1 MMFNDDRMI
10 HHGGAAAPFGASG
23 LRAGSTVVIKYG
35 GAAMSGEAA
44 ESGFARDV
52 VALRNAGVNVV
63 VVHGG
68 GEETTRMAAR
78 LGVEVEFVQGHRR
91 TDETMIEIVTMVLGG
106 RVNKNITR
114 LINLAGAAAIGLC
127 GVDHELIRARK
138 LDHEAGDL
146 GLVGEVESVNVEF
159 IRLLL
164 GSGIIPVIAPLGLGK
179 DGEVYNIN
187 ADPAAAA
194 IAAALNADALIYM
207 SNIAGI
213 DVGGIV
219 AGVLTTEEGEELIAC
234 GTISGGMIP
243 KVRSAFAAL
252 KAGVRSVRIIDG
264 RVPHIL
270 PELLSGRGTGTAIV
284 NGINASIFFEEGV
297 LK

>member
-1 MMFNDDRMI
+1 
-10 HHGGAAAPFGASG
+10 
-23 LRAGSTVVIKYG
+23 
-35 GAAMSGEAA
+35 
-44 ESGFARDV
+44 
-52 VALRNAGVNVV
+52 
-63 VVHGG
+63 
-68 GEETTRMAAR
+68 
-78 LGVEVEFVQGHRR
+78 
-91 TDETMIEIVTMVLGG
+91 
-106 RVNKNITR
+106 
-114 LINLAGAAAIGLC
+114 
-127 GVDHELIRARK
+127 
-138 LDHEAGDL
+138 AGDL

-194 IAAALNADALIYM
+194 IAAALKADALIYM

-213 DVGGIV
+213 DVGGMV
-219 AGVLTTEEGEELIAC
+219 AGVLTIEEGEELIAL

-252 KAGVRSVRIIDG
+252 TAGVRSVRIIDG

-284 NGINASIFFEEGV
+284 SGINASIFFEEGV